1 MSFFD
6 QTMDLAEEKLPPNNL
21 LAKAVITKNEMLVS
35 EALEKGADVN
45 ARGEWQGKIATPL
58 VEAAVQRSLSIVNM
72 LLEAGADPNKTQRNG
87 ETALAN
93 AAQNGDY
100 MIALELLKAGADP
113 NAKTY
118 VGTAYAAASNI
129 AIMQLLHSCGADP
142 NITDE
147 DDDAPIV
154 GSIVSQNYEAV
165 YFLRIIGTNLNHKN
179 KQGLTPQSIADKFE
193 DLQLQSALNDAF
205 YEKPEL
211 AVNIVRIRDEL
222 ESRIKKFK
230 NNEYSAVC
238 FIDDSILLE
247 GEIISSD
254 QRDLHA
260 QNLELVKKAIDAKR
274 AGNLDGSNRLYM
286 EVFSSSEVFTKD
298 YVWGWI
304 KTLLLAKNFKDAQLV
319 MRYFSAASAR
329 KNAFTEERTDTDLSF
344 ISSSAKTFD
353 FDGFKAFYEYT
364 NTYPMDKDAI
374 ERKIRDFGG
383 SPLWSNYSLDTDEYD
398 NFLRYFGIDDFYCS
412 IDSSIPFEID
422 GSSFDQELISACK
435 AGDFDKASSL
445 LKRGANPNAESDN
458 GLTPLFFCS
467 EVALVCLLIH
477 YGADINAVDP
487 EGNTVLIRFLTTEN
501 VKDNAAR
508 SVISLLEAGA
518 DVDIPNSVGA
528 SARSIVEN
536 ISDCDVRAAFFQGL
550 SAFEKRKQSYL
561 DKLREQASNL
571 HHWNTEVKE
580 YQSPESI
587 GQAVANCFSACALSD
602 LDYLRS
608 NEALVR
614 ENIALETRSQNGN
627 MRNMLMVAC
636 ENSSIDVVKYL
647 ISLGADVNQVDDTGQ
662 EALRYA
668 VVAWRDVKE
677 KIDYLIEAGANVNHR
692 SDDGSAVL
700 SDAAYYQNA
709 IAVRALLSQGADVNN
724 RDNNGYTALSW
735 SCGKGIPKP
744 EIVELLL
751 REGANV
757 QDLYDMG
764 CILQYLNYDMSD
776 IPREVYLKPEDLKE
790 KYLYEHTL
798 IPGRLTQSGREKLM
812 SGGGQM
818 LACEL

>member
-1 MSFFD
+1 MSFFN
-6 QTMDLAEEKLPPNNL
+6 QMMDLAEGNLCPNDL
-21 LAKAVITKNEMLVS
+21 LAKAVITKDEMLVS

-45 ARGEWQGKIATPL
+45 TRGEWQGKIATPL
-58 VEAAVQRSLSIVNM
+58 VEAAVQRSLSIVNK
-72 LLEAGADPNKTQRNG
+72 LLEAGADPNKTQKNG

-100 MIALELLKAGADP
+100 MIALELLQAGADP
-113 NAKTY
+113 NVKTY
-118 VGTAYAAASNI
+118 AGTAYAAASNI
-129 AIMQLLHSCGADP
+129 AIMQLLYSYGADP
-142 NITDE
+142 NIADE
-147 DDDAPIV
+147 DGDAPIV

-165 YFLRIIGTNLNHKN
+165 YFLRIIGTNVDHKN
-179 KQGLTPQSIADKFE
+179 KQGLTPQSIAGKFE
-193 DLQLQSALNDAF
+193 DLQLQSALNDDF

-247 GEIISSD
+247 GEIISPN
-254 QRDLHA
+254 QRELHA
-260 QNLELVKKAIDAKR
+260 QNLELVKKAIGAKQ
-274 AGNLDGSNRLYM
+274 AGDLDGSNQLYM
-286 EVFSSSEVFTKD
+286 KVFSSGEVFTDD
-298 YVWGWI
+298 YIWGWI

-344 ISSSAKTFD
+344 ISSSARTFD

-364 NTYPMDKDAI
+364 NAYPMDKDAV
-374 ERKIRDFGG
+374 ESKIRDFGG
-383 SPLWSNYSLDTDEYD
+383 NILWSDYALDTDEYD
-398 NFLRYFGIDDFYCS
+398 NFLRYFGIDDFYYGIS
-412 IDSSIPFEID
+412 EPIYPEMNA
-422 GSSFDQELISACK
+422 SSFDKELILACK
-435 AGDFDKASSL
+435 ANDFNKAFLL
-445 LKRGANPNAESDN
+445 LKKGANPNTKSDS
-458 GLTPLFFCS
+458 GLAPLFYCS
-467 EVALVCLLIH
+467 EVAVVCLLIH
-477 YGADINAVDP
+477 FGAEVNAVDF
-487 EGNTVLIRFLTTEN
+487 EGNTALVRFLTAEN
-501 VKDNAAR
+501 IKDNAAR
-508 SVISLLEAGA
+508 SVAALLEAGA
-518 DVDIPNSVGA
+518 DADMLNNMGF
-528 SARSIVEN
+528 SARNIAEK
-536 ISDCDVRAAFFQGL
+536 ISDYDVRAAFFQGL
-550 SAFEKRKQSYL
+550 STFEKKKQAYL
-561 DKLREQASNL
+561 NKLQEQDGNL
-571 HHWNTEVKE
+571 RYWNAEVKE
-580 YQSPESI
+580 YQLPESI
-587 GQAVANCFSACALSD
+587 EQAIANCFSACSLSD
-602 LDYLRS
+602 LDYLRA

-614 ENIALETRSQNGN
+614 ENIALEIESQTGN

-636 ENSSIDVVKYL
+636 ENASVDVVKYL
-647 ISLGADVNQVDDTGQ
+647 VSLGADVNQVDDTGQ

-668 VVAWRDVKE
+668 AVAWRDVKE
-677 KIDYLIEAGANVNHR
+677 KIDYLVEAGADVNHR

-700 SDAAYYQNA
+700 SDAAYCQNV
-709 IAVRALLSQGADVNN
+709 IAVKTLLSRGADVNN

-735 SCGKGIPKP
+735 SSGKGIPDP

-764 CILQYLNYDMSD
+764 CILQYLNYDMSS

-798 IPGRLTQSGREKLM
+798 IPARLTQSGREKLM

-818 LACEL
+818 LACEF

>member
-6 QTMDLAEEKLPPNNL
+6 QMMDLAEGSLCPNDL
-21 LAKAVITKNEMLVS
+21 LAKAVITKDEMLVS

-45 ARGEWQGKIATPL
+45 TRGEWQGKIATPI
-58 VEAAVQRSLSIVNM
+58 VEAAVQRSLSIVNK

-100 MIALELLKAGADP
+100 MIALELLQAGADP

-129 AIMQLLHSCGADP
+129 AIMQLLYSFGADP
-142 NITDE
+142 NIDDE
-147 DDDAPIV
+147 DGDAPIV

-165 YFLRIIGTNLNHKN
+165 YFLRAIGTNVNHKN

-193 DLQLQSALNDAF
+193 DLQLQSALNDDF

-260 QNLELVKKAIDAKR
+260 QNLELVKKAIEAKQ
-274 AGNLDGSNRLYM
+274 AGDLDGSNRLYM
-286 EVFSSSEVFTKD
+286 KVFSSGEVFTDD
-298 YVWGWI
+298 YIWGWI

-329 KNAFTEERTDTDLSF
+329 KNAFIEERTDTDLSF
-344 ISSSAKTFD
+344 ISSSARTFD

-364 NTYPMDKDAI
+364 NAYPMDKDAV

-383 SPLWSNYSLDTDEYD
+383 NILWSDYALDTDEYD
-398 NFLRYFGIDDFYCS
+398 NFLRYFGIDDFYYGIS
-412 IDSSIPFEID
+412 EPIYPEMNASSLD
-422 GSSFDQELISACK
+422 RELILACK
-435 AGDFDKASSL
+435 ANDFNKASLL
-445 LKRGANPNAESDN
+445 LKKGANPNTTSDS
-458 GLTPLFFCS
+458 GLAPLFYCS
-467 EVALVCLLIH
+467 EVAIVGLLIH
-477 YGADINAVDP
+477 FGAEVNAVDS
-487 EGNTVLIRFLTTEN
+487 EGNTALVRFLTAEN
-501 VKDNAAR
+501 IKDNAAR
-508 SVISLLEAGA
+508 SVAVLLEAGA
-518 DVDIPNSVGA
+518 DADMLNNMGF
-528 SARSIVEN
+528 SARNIAEK
-536 ISDCDVRAAFFQGL
+536 ISDYDVRAAFFQGL
-550 SAFEKRKQSYL
+550 STFEKKKKAYL
-561 DKLREQASNL
+561 NKLQEQDDNL
-571 HHWNTEVKE
+571 RYWNAEVKE
-580 YQSPESI
+580 YQLPESI
-587 GQAVANCFSACALSD
+587 EQAIANCFSACSLSD
-602 LDYLRS
+602 LDYLRA

-614 ENIALETRSQNGN
+614 ENIALEIESQTGN

-636 ENSSIDVVKYL
+636 ENSSVDVVKYL
-647 ISLGADVNQVDDTGQ
+647 VSLGADVNQVDDTGQ

-668 VVAWRDVKE
+668 AVAWRDVRE
-677 KIDYLIEAGANVNHR
+677 KIDYLVEAGADVNHR

-700 SDAAYYQNA
+700 SDAAYCQNT
-709 IAVRALLSQGADVNN
+709 IAVKALLSCGADVNN
-724 RDNNGYTALSW
+724 RDNNGFTALSW
-735 SCGKGIPKP
+735 SSGKGIPEP

-764 CILQYLNYDMSD
+764 CVLQYLNYDMPG
-776 IPREVYLKPEDLKE
+776 IPREVCLKPEDLKE

-818 LACEL
+818 LVCEF